1 MSQIFNKSTHPV
13 TVKRIAVRVWALRDE
28 IEAAIDRRIKEC
40 EAAGTALYIDDI
52 KQYYGMRADQPLSEQ
67 PQLQLVDGEA
77 APTENMEQMMEA
89 LASEAPTEETPNEES
104 PLNMSANDAPV
115 ETAHKADEIM
125 ATQSPEA
132 AAKAPEAPHLQRPY
146 SRVSPNSDKIS
157 YGFALLSDINM
168 EWMLT
173 FSKQGFIPGQSV
185 VVEFLIPRPFMLS
198 AEIMLSN
205 NVAMRSRIISE
216 SKPDFRLQCR
226 LTYAL
231 PGERTRLR
239 DFLTSVEPD
248 LPKKLTASK
257 PQEEAGPEL

>member
-1 MSQIFNKSTHPV
+1 M
-13 TVKRIAVRVWALRDE
+13 
-28 IEAAIDRRIKEC
+28 
-40 EAAGTALYIDDI
+40 
-52 KQYYGMRADQPLSEQ
+52 
-67 PQLQLVDGEA
+67 
-77 APTENMEQMMEA
+77 
-89 LASEAPTEETPNEES
+89 LA
-104 PLNMSANDAPV
+104 
-115 ETAHKADEIM
+115 
-125 ATQSPEA
+125 
-132 AAKAPEAPHLQRPY
+132 
-146 SRVSPNSDKIS
+146 
-157 YGFALLSDINM
+157 
-168 EWMLT
+168 

-231 PGERTRLR
+231 NGERTRLR